1 MSCRRLLLA
10 LLLVTCASSSYAQS
24 GFENL
29 GITIQPPV
37 CFGDACAVQVR
48 FANFQTLNPA
58 LLASDQNLRTCGKR
72 GTNSIST
79 ADFDPKGKSRTIVT
93 VRSDQGLIEKNCN
106 PDFMPKMGMKS
117 GVAYRTFYFDAD
129 ALPRFLKFVFRDRK
143 NLVSRT
149 LKANVPPVAPT
160 SDYPCERLLD
170 AFGTYSNVR
179 NLNLERGE
187 LYTLCFDKQP
197 RQFPFFEVYVIN
209 KAHTS
214 CSHLRMRTIA
224 PDGQY
229 IIADYGPSP
238 VLRPNLIAGPW
249 KVQLVLEDGC
259 NKYELWMEQ

>member
-37 CFGDACAVQVR
+37 CFGDACSVQVR
-48 FANFQTLNPA
+48 FANFQTLDPA
-58 LLASDQNLRTCGKR
+58 LLASEENLRTCGKR

-79 ADFDPKGKSRTIVT
+79 ADFDPKGKSRTIMT
-93 VRSDQGLIEKNCN
+93 VRSDRGLIEKNCN
-106 PDFMPKMGMKS
+106 PAFMPKMGMKA
-117 GVAYRTFYFDAD
+117 GVAYRTFFFDSD

-160 SDYPCERLLD
+160 STYACERYLD
-170 AFGTYSNVR
+170 AFGTYSNAR

-187 LYTLCFDKQP
+187 LYTLCFEKQP
-197 RQFPFFEVYVIN
+197 REFPFFEIYVIN

-229 IIADYGPSP
+229 IISDYGPSP